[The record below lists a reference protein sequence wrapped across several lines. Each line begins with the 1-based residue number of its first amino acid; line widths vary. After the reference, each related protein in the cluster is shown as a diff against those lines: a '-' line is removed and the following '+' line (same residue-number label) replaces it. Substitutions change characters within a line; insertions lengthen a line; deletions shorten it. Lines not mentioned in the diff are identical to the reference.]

1 MVKFIHEDEKKVIRI
16 KKIGDMLGRFTVIA
30 QNGELTRKTVSDA
43 LKKFGLNIESK
54 NITVHKEL
62 VRVKISAAQRSELF
76 LKQGR
81 IIEELRQNPL
91 TKNIKKVC

>member
-1 MVKFIHEDEKKVIRI
+1 MRYEREEKKEHKI
-16 KKIGDMLGRFTVIA
+16 KKIGDMLGRFTIMA
-30 QNGELTRKTVSDA
+30 QNGEMTRTAVSDA
-43 LKKFGLNIESK
+43 LKKYGLNIDTK

-62 VRVKISAAQRSELF
+62 VRIKISPAQRSELF

-91 TKNIKKVC
+91 TKNIKRVC

>member
-1 MVKFIHEDEKKVIRI
+1 MVKFIHEDEKKKYRV
-16 KKIGDMLGRFTVIA
+16 KKIGDMLGKFTVIA
-30 QNGELTRKTVSDA
+30 QNGELTRTAVSDA
-43 LKKFGLNIESK
+43 LKKFGLNIHTK
-54 NITVHKEL
+54 NITVHKEM
-62 VRVKISAAQRSELF
+62 VRIKISPAQRSELF

>member
-1 MVKFIHEDEKKVIRI
+1 MVKFQYEEKKEIKI

-30 QNGELTRKTVSDA
+30 QNGELTRKAVSDA
-43 LKKFGLNIESK
+43 LKKFGLHIDTK
-54 NITVHKEL
+54 NITIHKEL
-62 VRVKISAAQRSELF
+62 VRIKISPEQRSELF

-91 TKNIKKVC
+91 TRNIKKIC

>member
-1 MVKFIHEDEKKVIRI
+1 MRFSREDHKEIKI

-30 QNGELTRKTVSDA
+30 QNGEMTRTAVSDT
-43 LKKFGLNIESK
+43 LKKFGLKIDIK

-62 VRVKISAAQRSELF
+62 VRLKISPPQRSELF

-81 IIEELRQNPL
+81 IIEELKQNPL
-91 TKNIKKVC
+91 TKNIKRVC